1 MVNTLKRKTIMLLDD
16 HPMVGH
22 AISTTLEDAPQLQVI
37 GNFNSSRDLLRALEE
52 HGADVVIMDYA
63 LGPGEIDGL
72 NLIRRVRDRYP
83 GCRIMVMSGHFN
95 AATVRVAMQAGADG
109 FIGKSQRLAD
119 LIKAIYEVLRGG
131 KYLHGDMRRQLEAT
145 PSRLN
150 HAGVA
155 ASDEADATGDR
166 QLLRAGLTAK
176 EHEVVRC
183 IIEGMSTSEI
193 ALKFHR
199 QVSTISTQKKSA
211 FSKLGVV
218 SIPQLVTL
226 FNHVRR

>member
-1 MVNTLKRKTIMLLDD
+1 MANPPKRKTIMLLDD

-22 AISTTLEDAPQLQVI
+22 AIATTLQDAPHLQVI
-37 GNFNSSRDLLRALEE
+37 GDFNSSRDLLKALEE
-52 HGADVVIMDYA
+52 HSADVVIMDYA

-72 NLIRRVRDRYP
+72 NLIRRVRARQP
-83 GCRIMVMSGHFN
+83 NCRIMMMSGHFN
-95 AATVRVAMQAGADG
+95 PATVMMAMQAGADG

-119 LIKAIYEVLRGG
+119 LVGAVYEVLRGR
-131 KYLHGDMRRQLEAT
+131 KYLHPDMQRQLEEAAPGCGRVAT
-145 PSRLN
+145 AAN
-150 HAGVA
+150 DDGVG
-155 ASDEADATGDR
+155 ASD
-166 QLLRAGLTAK
+166 QQFLRARLTAK

-183 IIEGMSTSEI
+183 IIEGMTTSEI

-218 SIPQLVTL
+218 SVPQLVTL
-226 FNHVRR
+226 FNQTRR